1 MCALCALVIIS
12 TSLPLLF
19 LAVDEMMVALLDSGR
34 RELVYSACGVLVNLM
49 TDTNYRQSLAENGGV
64 RK

>member
-1 MCALCALVIIS
+1 MCALCAHVIIS

>member
-1 MCALCALVIIS
+1 MIIIIIIIS
-12 TSLPLLF
+12 TSLPLL
-19 LAVDEMMVALLDSGR
+19 VDEMMVALLDSGC

-49 TDTNYRQSLAENGGV
+49 TDTDYRQSLAENGGV